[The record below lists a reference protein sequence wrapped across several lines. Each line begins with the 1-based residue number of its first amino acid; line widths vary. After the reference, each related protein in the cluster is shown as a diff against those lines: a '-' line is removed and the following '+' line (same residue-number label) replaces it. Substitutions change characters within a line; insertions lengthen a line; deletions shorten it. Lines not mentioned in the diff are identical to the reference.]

1 MSDIVEEQIA
11 AEGAAVRERRP
22 DRKRRAELPATAG
35 RPRGKRLWKP
45 QTAGDGPLEQGYV
58 SQEALLLWIY
68 LYAL

>member
-22 DRKRRAELPATAG
+22 GRKRRAERPATAG
-35 RPRGKRLWKP
+35 RPRGKRLRKP
-45 QTAGDGPLEQGYV
+45 QTAGNDPLEQGRV
-58 SQEALLLWIY
+58 SQEALPFWIY